1 MKTKI
6 SLLLLAL
13 ISINNLFA
21 QDTLR
26 VLFLGNSYTSYN
38 NLPQLVQR
46 LSDSAGRTMIIDSN
60 MPGGMTVSG
69 HVNDATSIAKIS
81 QGNWDYVV
89 IQEQSQLPTIDYYR
103 YNDMYPALTD
113 LKTLVEQ
120 FNPCTRII
128 TYMTWGRRF
137 GGQQCDPTNTYCSPI
152 FVDFNHMQDSLTSA
166 YSEISDVLNIQCA
179 PVGITWQNI
188 LNDTTLVL
196 HSNDNSHPNID
207 GSYVAA
213 LTIYSSIWKQPSSGI
228 AFNAGLT
235 QARSLYYQQMS
246 DNTIF
251 NSQNDWNFNINNPLA
266 NFSYSIN
273 GNTIT
278 FTNTS
283 SASKFNSP
291 LNYFWNFGD
300 GNTSVSENPIHSYS
314 STGPYAVNLIVTD
327 CIFSDTVTYTVQL
340 GIADIDENEIYQIR
354 IYPNPASTYL
364 NFDYGRLK
372 VINDY
377 NLVIKNILGQQVFHK
392 VITSQTDN
400 LNSSNWGGNGI
411 YFAQVVDLQGNTIN
425 LGKIILQ

>member
-1 MKTKI
+1 
-6 SLLLLAL
+6 
-13 ISINNLFA
+13 
-21 QDTLR
+21 
-26 VLFLGNSYTSYN
+26 
-38 NLPQLVQR
+38 
-46 LSDSAGRTMIIDSN
+46 
-60 MPGGMTVSG
+60 
-69 HVNDATSIAKIS
+69 
-81 QGNWDYVV
+81 
-89 IQEQSQLPTIDYYR
+89 
-103 YNDMYPALTD
+103 
-113 LKTLVEQ
+113 
-120 FNPCTRII
+120 
-128 TYMTWGRRF
+128 
-137 GGQQCDPTNTYCSPI
+137 
-152 FVDFNHMQDSLTSA
+152 
-166 YSEISDVLNIQCA
+166 
-179 PVGITWQNI
+179 